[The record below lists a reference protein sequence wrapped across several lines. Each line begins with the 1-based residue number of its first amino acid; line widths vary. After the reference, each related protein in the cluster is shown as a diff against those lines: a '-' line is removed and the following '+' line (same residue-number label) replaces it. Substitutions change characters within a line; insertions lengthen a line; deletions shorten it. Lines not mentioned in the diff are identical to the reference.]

1 MKSVLQESKS
11 SPALNSI
18 YKTVQGEGR
27 GLMEP
32 DRSRTALGGQTNRDS
47 LRGRQK
53 GVGPAYL
60 VVILA
65 GHDIGERDLS
75 LEHLPA
81 VHELYQQVAHG
92 LELHPLGRFY
102 I

>member
-1 MKSVLQESKS
+1 
-11 SPALNSI
+11 
-18 YKTVQGEGR
+18 
-27 GLMEP
+27 MEP
-32 DRSRTALGGQTNRDS
+32 TAAGLHWEDRHWEDS
-47 LRGRQK
+47 LRGRHT

-60 VVILA
+60 VVVLA

-81 VHELYQQVAHG
+81 VHELHQQVAHG